1 MLFFTELARVI
12 LVACMK
18 IKHKKT
24 NKQKKQQSET
34 EIWPTLSQNFKILLR
49 EKQTLI
55 PPQVSYLTT
64 LNNVYIRQ
72 NDNKETPN
80 TESGFIT
87 SGTVSIN
94 GMSLRAERT
103 EHTALTE
110 NTIVLVHRCNKG
122 RQGRQQRGQTV
133 PKLTHLDPD
142 ARQHLTAKITTVF
155 FRICFHHTLL
165 CC

>member
-1 MLFFTELARVI
+1 MRENKTFK
-12 LVACMK
+12 K
-18 IKHKKT
+18 IS
-24 NKQKKQQSET
+24 NLKQKF
-34 EIWPTLSQNFKILLR
+34 WPTLSQNFKILLW

-64 LNNVYIRQ
+64 VNNVYIRQ

-80 TESGFIT
+80 TESGFIP

-133 PKLTHLDPD
+133 LKLTHLDPD

-155 FRICFHHTLL
+155 FRICVHYTLL